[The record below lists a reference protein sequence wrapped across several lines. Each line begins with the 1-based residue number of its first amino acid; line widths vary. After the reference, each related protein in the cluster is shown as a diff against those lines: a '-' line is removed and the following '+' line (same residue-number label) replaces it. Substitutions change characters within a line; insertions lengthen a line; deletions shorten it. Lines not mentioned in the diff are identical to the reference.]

1 MGQEQQ
7 VLLEAMEQQTVSV
20 AKAGI
25 VCTLSARVAVRAAA
39 NPSGG
44 HYNRGKTV
52 AENIKMSPGL
62 LSRFDLV
69 VLLEGVSCRPSCCW
83 IRPMKRKIVFSP
95 STL

>member
-1 MGQEQQ
+1 MGSEKQ

-25 VCTLSARVAVRAAA
+25 VCTLSARVSILAAA

-52 AENIKMSPGL
+52 AENIKMPSSL

-69 VLLEGVSCRPSCCW
+69 GCKNQR
-83 IRPMKRKIVFSP
+83 
-95 STL
+95 

>member
-1 MGQEQQ
+1 MGPARQ

-25 VCTLSARVAVRAAA
+25 VCTLAARVSILAAA

-52 AENIKMSPGL
+52 AENIKMSPNL

-69 VLLEGVSCRPSCCW
+69 RILGVP
-83 IRPMKRKIVFSP
+83 
-95 STL
+95 